1 MFTKDKKMKNIDQD
15 LELTADEILQLELK
29 LNYRL
34 RYKLELEKK
43 DLMLQN
49 IQLQNEL
56 YTLKIAELDQTKTN
70 VQTKKIDSFKQYMS
84 ADKDYKDYVKVLE
97 SKYNIDK
104 KNWGYNPDTGKLFLM
119 SNGGLRHVKE
129 VYFCKRTR

>member
-104 KNWGYNPDTGKLFLM
+104 KNWGYNPDTGKIIF
-119 SNGGLRHVKE
+119 NE
-129 VYFCKRTR
+129 